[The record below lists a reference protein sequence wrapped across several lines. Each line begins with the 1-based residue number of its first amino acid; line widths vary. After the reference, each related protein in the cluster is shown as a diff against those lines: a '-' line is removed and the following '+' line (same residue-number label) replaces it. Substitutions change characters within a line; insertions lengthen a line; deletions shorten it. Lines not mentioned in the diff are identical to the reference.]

1 MKLTAIIIDDEPLAR
16 KLLTEFSEK
25 VPFLEVLDTFSNGI
39 EALKYLKQHSPDLI
53 FLDIQMP
60 EIDGLAL
67 AATFNDNIKYVFC
80 TAYEEHAVEAFSLN
94 AFDYL
99 VKPVEPKRL
108 AQTLEKLR
116 IMIEMEKTKVQKT
129 YLPDSHGLLLKVGQS
144 KKIIRLKHIE
154 RFESMGNYVAVST
167 ANDQAY
173 IHTSLKKVEQKLDP
187 NVFFKVSRS
196 VILRVDSINRI
207 EEGFATGS
215 LIAVL
220 NSGHE
225 VEVSRRQANV
235 LKNLFNIW
243 N

>member
-1 MKLTAIIIDDEPLAR
+1 MHNVLIVDDERLAR
-16 KLLTEFSEK
+16 TELKRLLSQHKDFVVVGEAKNAKETLKLMQEND
-25 VPFLEVLDTFSNGI
+25 VDV
-39 EALKYLKQHSPDLI
+39 I

-60 EIDGLAL
+60 EISGLELATAL
-67 AATFNDNIKYVFC
+67 DNHINFVFC
-80 TAYEEHAVEAFSLN
+80 TAYQEHAVEAFSLN

-116 IMIEMEKTKVQKT
+116 MMIKKKKSVGQET
-129 YLPDSHGLLLKVGQS
+129 YLPEDHGLLLKVGQS

-167 ANDQAY
+167 ADDQAY

-187 NVFFKVSRS
+187 KVFFKVSRS

-225 VEVSRRQANV
+225 IEVSRRQANV